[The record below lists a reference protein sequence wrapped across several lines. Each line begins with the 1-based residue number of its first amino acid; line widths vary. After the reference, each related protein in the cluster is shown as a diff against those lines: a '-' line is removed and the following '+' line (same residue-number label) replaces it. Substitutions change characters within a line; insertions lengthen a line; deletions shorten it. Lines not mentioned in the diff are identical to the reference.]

1 MHVSNSGPPQGRL
14 WLRVAERGRT
24 IAERRV
30 HNRVLRAG
38 AGLIAG
44 LVAGSAGFGKIDA
57 VGIGFATEPGGA
69 DLAALTAPDPA
80 LAIAPESL
88 RSALAEEAFT
98 IAGDGENA
106 VRLEIAALFRPA
118 QELAGVTEA
127 GLLAGARLYN
137 QVLFEPVTL
146 RPGQD
151 VTFFW
156 QIDFPFGH

>member
-1 MHVSNSGPPQGRL
+1 MGEFNTNTD
-14 WLRVAERGRT
+14 RVA
-24 IAERRV
+24 
-30 HNRVLRAG
+30 
-38 AGLIAG
+38 
-44 LVAGSAGFGKIDA
+44 
-57 VGIGFATEPGGA
+57 IGFASEPGGV
-69 DLAALTAPDPA
+69 DLAALTPPDPA
-80 LAIAPESL
+80 LAIPPEAL
-88 RSALAEEAFT
+88 RSALAATAFT
-98 IAGDGENA
+98 LAEDGENA